1 MTKAV
6 KPQPGQS
13 GYVGRGHPPQQHQ
26 FKKGTSGNPAG
37 RPPGRQSELARFYEE
52 LVKPI
57 PLPNGTT
64 TTFAVLLANSVRKQV
79 NTAKDM
85 KPVEFSLRLLERLE
99 PAAEDESEL
108 IADNKRNLIDAGLA
122 RLAARRADGQ
132 THLSLEE
139 SGEGEGE
146 DDDDE
151 GSNG

>member
-1 MTKAV
+1 MTKPV
-6 KPQPGQS
+6 NPQPGQP

-57 PLPNGTT
+57 PLPNGTNT
-64 TTFAVLLANSVRKQV
+64 MFAVLLANSVRKQV

-99 PAAEDESEL
+99 PAAQDESEL
-108 IADNKRNLIDAGLA
+108 MAENKRNLIDAGLA

-132 THLSLEE
+132 THLSSEE
-139 SGEGEGE
+139 CGEGEGE